1 MEKTETELKKPEI
14 KEKPK
19 RKEDFWTSE
28 ERKTCKDNYSCE
40 IIVSNG
46 TPEEI
51 YNPHTPNDAFVV
63 KYIVDDKQVSDLTRG
78 TKTKIFDMYY
88 DRFKQGAL
96 QSITFGN
103 GSIKPNLW
111 NYQTAPTKKKK
122 RKA

>member
-19 RKEDFWTSE
+19 KKEDFWTTE
-28 ERKTCKDNYSCE
+28 ERKNCKDNYACE

-51 YNPHTPNDAFVV
+51 YNSQTPNDAFVV
-63 KYIVDDKQVSDLTRG
+63 RYTVDNKQVSDLTRG
-78 TKTKIFDMYY
+78 TKSKIFDMYW
-88 DRFKQGAL
+88 DKFKSGL
-96 QSITFGN
+96 KSIDYGRGT
-103 GSIKPNLW
+103 IKPNLW

-122 RKA
+122 RKG

>member
-19 RKEDFWTSE
+19 KKEDFWTTE
-28 ERKTCKDNYSCE
+28 ERKNCKDNYACE

-51 YNPHTPNDAFVV
+51 YNSQTPNDAFVV
-63 KYIVDDKQVSDLTRG
+63 RYTVDNKQVSDLTRG
-78 TKTKIFDMYY
+78 TKSKIFDMYW
-88 DRFKQGAL
+88 DKFKSGL
-96 QSITFGN
+96 KSIDYGKGT
-103 GSIKPNLW
+103 IKPNLW

>member
-19 RKEDFWTSE
+19 KKEDFWTIE
-28 ERKTCKDNYSCE
+28 ERKNCKDNYACE

-51 YNPHTPNDAFVV
+51 YNPQTPNDAFVV
-63 KYIVDDKQVSDLTRG
+63 RYTVDNKQVSDLTRG
-78 TKTKIFDMYY
+78 TKSKIFDMYW
-88 DRFKQGAL
+88 DKFKSGL
-96 QSITFGN
+96 KSIDYGKGT
-103 GSIKPNLW
+103 IKPNLW

-122 RKA
+122 RKG

>member
-1 MEKTETELKKPEI
+1 MEKTETELKKPEV

-51 YNPHTPNDAFVV
+51 YNPHTPNDAFIVR
-63 KYIVDDKQVSDLTRG
+63 YTVDDKQVSDLTRG
-78 TKTKIFDMYY
+78 TKTKIFDMYW
-88 DRFKQGAL
+88 DKFKSGL
-96 QSITFGN
+96 KSIDYGRGTVN
-103 GSIKPNLW
+103 PKLW
-111 NYQTAPTKKKK
+111 GYQTAPAKKKK

>member
-19 RKEDFWTSE
+19 KKEDFWTTE
-28 ERKTCKDNYSCE
+28 ERKNCKDNYACE

-51 YNPHTPNDAFVV
+51 YNSQTPNDAFVV
-63 KYIVDDKQVSDLTRG
+63 RYTVDNKQVSDLTRG
-78 TKTKIFDMYY
+78 TKSKIFDMYW
-88 DRFKQGAL
+88 DKFKSGL
-96 QSITFGN
+96 KSIDYGRGT
-103 GSIKPNLW
+103 IKPNLW
-111 NYQTAPTKKKK
+111 GYQTAPAKKKK

>member
-46 TPEEI
+46 CLLYTSPS
-51 YNPHTPNDAFVV
+51 P
-63 KYIVDDKQVSDLTRG
+63 R
-78 TKTKIFDMYY
+78 
-88 DRFKQGAL
+88 DRQKCRMPSSA
-96 QSITFGN
+96 
-103 GSIKPNLW
+103 
-111 NYQTAPTKKKK
+111 
-122 RKA
+122 